1 MENKHSITSDDTKIV
16 EFMTKNKII
25 SILILSYL
33 QEFFDGNILFHKLIL
48 KVKYNEYTE
57 SGNLDVKKTATLW
70 GNNSLSKDK
79 LFGYARKNILLFF
92 QRYLQ
97 INCGDTF
104 PCMDFSNNKI
114 DINMNLVIT
123 DADPVTINVN
133 TTCVSHQSLSY
144 YTYVEISYKPNN
156 SYENGEGFASGHKK
170 ISQLFTT
177 RGLFNIQDIVSQ
189 NIKCKNII
197 LFVTSNQEVID
208 TKLIDVNMISSSKYF
223 IEYFIK
229 THFLHNV
236 GCIKIIIL
244 IKKKNND
251 KDNFVT
257 IEKIEP
263 IVVFSINSTQLF
275 YATKFD
281 LFSHDKKLN

>member
-16 EFMTKNKII
+16 EFLSKNKII
-25 SILILSYL
+25 SFLILSYL

-70 GNNSLSKDK
+70 GNNSLSKVK

-92 QRYLQ
+92 KRYLQ

-104 PCMDFSNNKI
+104 PCMDFSNDKI

-197 LFVTSNQEVID
+197 LFVTSNQEIID

-244 IKKKNND
+244 IKKKDN
-251 KDNFVT
+251 DNFVT

>member
-1 MENKHSITSDDTKIV
+1 MENKHSITSADTKIV
-16 EFMTKNKII
+16 EFMSKNKII

-33 QEFFDGNILFHKLIL
+33 QEFFDENILFHKLIL
-48 KVKYNEYTE
+48 TVKYNEYTKL
-57 SGNLDVKKTATLW
+57 GNLDTKKTATLW
-70 GNNSLSKDK
+70 GGGSLSKDK
-79 LFGYARKNILLFF
+79 LFGNARKNILLFF
-92 QRYLQ
+92 KRYLQ

-123 DADPVTINVN
+123 DTIPVTINVN

-156 SYENGEGFASGHKK
+156 SYKNGEGFASGHKK

-208 TKLIDVNMISSSKYF
+208 TKLIDINMISSSKHF

-244 IKKKNND
+244 IQKKDND
-251 KDNFVT
+251 NDNFVT